1 MARKHDKVVFKNY
14 NSNQYL
20 MPIDPEA
27 FIPQNHLVRTIDKI
41 IDKLGISSLIE
52 KYKGGGTSSYHPLM
66 LLKVLIYAYIQGIY
80 SSRKIEGFAREY
92 YLHVACQIPNA

>member
-14 NSNQYL
+14 NPYQYL

-27 FIPQNHLVRTIDKI
+27 FIPQNHLVRVIDKI
-41 IDKLGISSLIE
+41 IDKIDISTVME

-66 LLKVLIYAYIQGIY
+66 LLKVLIYVYIQGGFSLICEIIFI
-80 SSRKIEGFAREY
+80 RKMRLSLLLKI
-92 YLHVACQIPNA
+92 

>member
-14 NSNQYL
+14 SPYQYL

-27 FIPQNHLVRTIDKI
+27 FIPQNHLVRVIDKI
-41 IDKLGISSLIE
+41 IDKIDISTVME

-80 SSRKIEGFAREY
+80 SSRKIARALRENITFMWLSKY
-92 YLHVACQIPNA
+92 Q